1 MQASARLSYSVAS
14 RKVIAGVS
22 IASPRSCY
30 RTSRGKAH
38 AAPLPAQEPPPKGQK
53 RITKQERRVRIVEF
67 VENYRASNEG
77 KFPTVK
83 NICQQIGGG
92 YYAVRELLQE
102 MKYNHAKLPL
112 GNAKA
117 APLQTTV
124 EVTEHPMPKDEA
136 RVVESQGILEVSEH
150 SMPKDDA
157 EVAQPQGTAEVFEHF
172 LSKDEGKVAQCQ
184 GTFHFPEHSR
194 PKDDS
199 GKTARHDMDTSET
212 CKTADAPALS
222 DLTENEGIL
231 SDQTESEDKP
241 DPGNQQ
247 REIEA
252 NKFDLKNFEKNLN
265 ANDSNASDQS
275 GSDMV
280 NEAKTHARG
289 DNPKLEES
297 ANTGLLG
304 SLRSFAYGIRNF
316 WKNM

>member
-1 MQASARLSYSVAS
+1 
-14 RKVIAGVS
+14 
-22 IASPRSCY
+22 
-30 RTSRGKAH
+30 
-38 AAPLPAQEPPPKGQK
+38 
-53 RITKQERRVRIVEF
+53 
-67 VENYRASNEG
+67 
-77 KFPTVK
+77 
-83 NICQQIGGG
+83 
-92 YYAVRELLQE
+92 VRELLQE

-117 APLQTTV
+117 APLQATV

-231 SDQTESEDKP
+231 SDQTESEVMKDLTVWSQNILLRWLFLCLAKIKIKMDICLKIIVHVQDKP

-280 NEAKTHARG
+280 NEAKTHARYC
-289 DNPKLEES
+289 PI
-297 ANTGLLG
+297 GLLRAKCFCF
-304 SLRSFAYGIRNF
+304 SVIRTIML
-316 WKNM
+316 KLIDKIYSMLKVVMPCMV

>member
-67 VENYRASNEG
+67 VENYRASNE
-77 KFPTVK
+77 
-83 NICQQIGGG
+83 
-92 YYAVRELLQE
+92 
-102 MKYNHAKLPL
+102 
-112 GNAKA
+112 
-117 APLQTTV
+117 V